1 MLDWDCEGDGVK
13 VTKKHLSMAP
23 QRYLRGELS
32 GSEIESWEN
41 QIEGREDIQFEGDST
56 REVGD
61 VLHEL
66 ANPTLT
72 QPLDHA
78 RAKTL
83 LDALLVP

>member
-1 MLDWDCEGDGVK
+1 MKGDRVK
-13 VTKKHLSMAP
+13 LTKTNLSMAL
-23 QRYLRGELS
+23 QRYLRGELP

-41 QIEGREDIQFEGDST
+41 QIEGREDIQFEADSM

-72 QPLDHA
+72 QPLDRA